1 MLAVAVAKKEEL
13 SHCLSEPTQK
23 EICQDLEKQ
32 FDQDLFVSTISKY
45 KYFTDE
51 WNDIDYYVYLQVH
64 AATTKVYPTNW
75 HALLDHECLVCNSML
90 PLHPV

>member
-1 MLAVAVAKKEEL
+1 MLAKAVAKKEEL

-51 WNDIDYYVYLQVH
+51 
-64 AATTKVYPTNW
+64 
-75 HALLDHECLVCNSML
+75 
-90 PLHPV
+90 